1 MACGEVEKLVND
13 CCRFCCKNMRIHGV
27 ITSSVHIFE
36 RSKQR
41 KPVVERFAN
50 LGLVLRNVKNKSVR
64 MCKVCLNLVGRL
76 ERDLTV
82 FKKWQQD
89 EEHIKSGD
97 SITPAS
103 SESAAEKRKRLTPS
117 ETPRAMKKIRRSPSP
132 QASPRRSVTQ
142 AKSPSIAAQAC
153 TSVVSGFSMDSV
165 WQWASVLT
173 SMSSSGV
180 QCTGVGTVSASPSQ
194 LVPIAT
200 GPLSTS
206 FQSPPPAEVS
216 ETLCSVASV
225 SRLSDSFHQ
234 ETQLNSTAA
243 SESDDNPEDL
253 NLSQSRTIVNDHL
266 KKIKAEMRRREKRAL
281 SSVPSYEKRSSI
293 STTSI
298 GDCVQELTAL
308 PSLLPGHVSASE
320 IGEQH
325 QQGGDDDDDDD
336 DDEHLFK
343 TTHMMSE
350 VAWLHDSP
358 DEMEVTID
366 ENEYNIMKN
375 RISNLDGDVENVR
388 ETTELRAAGADN
400 SCDEDVYIPL
410 IIQKSSTSE
419 LLLECEEE
427 ELEPWQKPISPVHL
441 KDEDDVGE
449 LRIHYGCSTVNE
461 QH

>member
-1 MACGEVEKLVND
+1 MG
-13 CCRFCCKNMRIHGV
+13 FCIN
-27 ITSSVHIFE
+27 
-36 RSKQR
+36 
-41 KPVVERFAN
+41 
-50 LGLVLRNVKNKSVR
+50 
-64 MCKVCLNLVGRL
+64 
-76 ERDLTV
+76 
-82 FKKWQQD
+82 
-89 EEHIKSGD
+89 
-97 SITPAS
+97 
-103 SESAAEKRKRLTPS
+103 
-117 ETPRAMKKIRRSPSP
+117 
-132 QASPRRSVTQ
+132 
-142 AKSPSIAAQAC
+142 
-153 TSVVSGFSMDSV
+153 FS
-165 WQWASVLT
+165 
-173 SMSSSGV
+173 V

-410 IIQKSSTSE
+410 IIQKYLSSTSE